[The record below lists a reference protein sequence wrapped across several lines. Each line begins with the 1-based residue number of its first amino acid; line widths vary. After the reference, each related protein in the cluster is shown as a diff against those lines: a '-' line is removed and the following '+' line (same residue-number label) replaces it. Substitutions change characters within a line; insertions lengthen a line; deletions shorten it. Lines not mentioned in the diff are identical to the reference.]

1 MNAASALPGPLHAAG
16 LRSFPVLASYIRT
29 MPSLHG
35 MTGEADDAV
44 RARRLADVKIGFL
57 STPLPGSNP
66 ELWRFPFH
74 NRLLQA
80 LLELE
85 APCADRLPSPDS
97 SGGPDHGY
105 NLY

>member
-66 ELWRFPFH
+66 GHIKRF
-74 NRLLQA
+74 LK
-80 LLELE
+80 
-85 APCADRLPSPDS
+85 PSAGKHYRVVTYPS
-97 SGGPDHGY
+97 
-105 NLY
+105 